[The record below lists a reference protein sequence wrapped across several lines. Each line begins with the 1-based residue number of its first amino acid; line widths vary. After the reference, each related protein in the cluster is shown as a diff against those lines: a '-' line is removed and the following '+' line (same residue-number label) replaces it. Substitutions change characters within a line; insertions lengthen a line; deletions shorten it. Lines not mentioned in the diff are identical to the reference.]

1 VTFEPALFFFVLIAV
16 LLTVA
21 MVVYMFRGMFMQTAS
36 TAASH
41 EAINIEI
48 ARDELAQLK
57 EARKSGFLNDD
68 EYTQAARD
76 VELSLAETLSTV
88 SDRDSGEVGSKVKG
102 RWLALFL
109 APLLLIL
116 TLYMY
121 MSVGEPRSLERDF
134 IARMSPQAPGSVAQ
148 SLEGEKL
155 PSIDELLPRLE
166 AHLETVPGDV
176 QGWKL
181 LGTTY
186 LRLRR
191 FKDADTA
198 LSRALELE
206 PDEVSTMLQAA
217 DARSMIS
224 DGTIGSDALPLI
236 DRALE
241 IEPDNVQANW
251 LKGMANQQAGDPAGA
266 VGYWEKILP
275 VVKDDPASTQ
285 RLQQMIADARQLAA
299 SDDGKGSAAVS
310 VQGSV
315 VAGAAAASTTTANTE
330 AQSQVES
337 DSQAQP
343 SISIDVSAD
352 LALLKDVPPETPVF
366 IFARAVSGPPMPLA
380 VAQLTVADLPAQV
393 TLDDSMAMIPT
404 LKLSTF
410 PAVTVGA
417 RIALSGNPI
426 AQPGDLYTEIE
437 SVDVEPELSI
447 ELQIDSIF

>member
-1 VTFEPALFFFVLIAV
+1 MTFEPALFVFVFIAV

-21 MVVYMFRGMFMQTAS
+21 MVVYMFRGMFRQDAS

-41 EAINIEI
+41 EAVNIEI

-57 EARKSGFLNDD
+57 DAKKSGFLNDD
-68 EYTQAARD
+68 EYKQAARD

-88 SDRDSGEVGSKVKG
+88 SDRDSGEVGAKIKG
-102 RWLALFL
+102 RWLGLFL

-116 TLYMY
+116 TLYLY
-121 MSVGEPRSLERDF
+121 LSVGEPRSLQRDF
-134 IARMSPQAPGSVAQ
+134 IARMSPQGAATVAQ
-148 SLEGEKL
+148 SGEDEKL
-155 PSIDELLPRLE
+155 PSIQELLPRLE
-166 AHLETVPGDV
+166 AHLETVPEDV

-186 LRLRR
+186 LRMRR
-191 FKDADTA
+191 FKDADKA

-206 PDEVSTMLQAA
+206 PEEVSTMLQAA

-224 DGTIGSDALPLI
+224 DGVIGNDALALI

-251 LKGMANQQAGDPAGA
+251 LKGMANQQTGDPAGA
-266 VGYWEKILP
+266 VGYWERILP
-275 VVKDDPASTQ
+275 VLKDDPVSTQ
-285 RLQQMIADARQLAA
+285 RLQQMIAEAKQLSGNQAKQGSSA
-299 SDDGKGSAAVS
+299 ETGADSSAAPATATAATEGKP
-310 VQGSV
+310 QGD
-315 VAGAAAASTTTANTE
+315 A
-330 AQSQVES
+330 ES
-337 DSQAQP
+337 AAQP
-343 SISIDVSAD
+343 SISIDVSVD
-352 LALLKDVPPETPVF
+352 PALLENVPPETPVF

-380 VAQLTVADLPAQV
+380 VAQLKVADLPTEV

-410 PAVTVGA
+410 PTVTVGA
-417 RIALSGNPI
+417 RVALSGNPI

-437 SVDVEPELSI
+437 SVAVQPKLSLELR
-447 ELQIDSIF
+447 IDSIF

>member
-1 VTFEPALFFFVLIAV
+1 MTFEPALFFFVLIAV

-21 MVVYMFRGMFMQTAS
+21 MVFYMFRGMFRQDAI

-57 EARKSGFLNDD
+57 DAKKAGFLNDD
-68 EYTQAARD
+68 EYTQAAKD

-88 SDRDSGEVGSKVKG
+88 SDRDSGEVGAKIKG
-102 RWLALFL
+102 RWLGLFL

-121 MSVGEPRSLERDF
+121 LSVGEPRSLERDF
-134 IARMSPQAPGSVAQ
+134 IARMSPQAQQTVAQ
-148 SLEGEKL
+148 SGDGEKL
-155 PSIDELLPRLE
+155 PSIQEMLPRLE

-191 FKDADTA
+191 FKDADNA

-206 PDEVSTMLQAA
+206 PDDVNTMLQAA

-224 DGTIGSDALPLI
+224 DGAIGGDALSLI

-241 IEPDNVQANW
+241 FEPDNVQANW
-251 LKGMANQQAGDPAGA
+251 LKGMADQQAGDPASA
-266 VGYWEKILP
+266 VVYWEKILP
-275 VVKDDPASTQ
+275 VLKDDPVSTQ
-285 RLQQMIADARQLAA
+285 RLQQLIAQAKQLDGSEPGVNTSAQTNAA
-299 SDDGKGSAAVS
+299 AGATAAVE
-310 VQGSV
+310 VEADGD
-315 VAGAAAASTTTANTE
+315 
-330 AQSQVES
+330 AQS
-337 DSQAQP
+337 ATQP
-343 SISIDVSAD
+343 SISIDVSVD
-352 LALLKDVPPETPVF
+352 QTLLENVPPETPVF

-380 VAQLTVADLPAQV
+380 VAQLKVADLPTKV
-393 TLDDSMAMIPT
+393 TLDDSMAMIPD

-417 RIALSGNPI
+417 RVALSGNPI

-437 SVDVEPELSI
+437 SVAVEPKLSLELR
-447 ELQIDSIF
+447 IDTIFQNPSR